1 MSVARL
7 TLIILAAL
15 VFLSAAAVVYS
26 KHVSRGL
33 YVELRALQQ
42 DRDNMEVEWGK
53 LLLEQS
59 TLATDGRIE
68 SVARRKLEMKIPDI
82 DSVVMVR

>member
-1 MSVARL
+1 MSVERL
-7 TLIILAAL
+7 TLVILAAL
-15 VFLSAAAVVYS
+15 VFLSAAGVVFS
-26 KHVSRGL
+26 KHMSRSL

-59 TLATDGRIE
+59 TLATHGRIE
-68 SVARRKLEMKIPDI
+68 SVAGQKLGMEIPEI
-82 DSVVMVR
+82 DSVVIVR